1 MIPEAS
7 ARQVWQLLMIRLQGS
22 QSKVVG
28 SRNSPPEQPQTF
40 NDPISNST
48 RSILTQV
55 KQPEAKSQVK
65 HNI

>member
-1 MIPEAS
+1 MVPEAS

-22 QSKVVG
+22 QSKVVT
-28 SRNSPPEQPQTF
+28 SRNSPPEQPQTLTSPLG
-40 NDPISNST
+40 NNT

-55 KQPEAKSQVK
+55 KQPEAKLQVK